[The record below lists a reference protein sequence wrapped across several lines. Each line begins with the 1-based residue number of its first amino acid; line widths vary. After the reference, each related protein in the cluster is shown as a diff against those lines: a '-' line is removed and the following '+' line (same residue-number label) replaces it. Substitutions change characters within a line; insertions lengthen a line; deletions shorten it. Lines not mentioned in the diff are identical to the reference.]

1 MYIYVYAYIY
11 IIYIY
16 TSPLMANKWVQCS
29 NYSIATHKRFR
40 KVVDQHSLLLCTAIA
55 LLLSVRWPT
64 AMRME
69 MSELLQWIYIY
80 ICYVY
85 LVGGFNPSEKYKSQL
100 GWLFPIYGKINMF
113 QTTNQIWICIYVMY
127 MWCLEIPG
135 ILWFSGLFQKLANK

>member
-1 MYIYVYAYIY
+1 M
-11 IIYIY
+11 
-16 TSPLMANKWVQCS
+16 QCS

-80 ICYVY
+80 I
-85 LVGGFNPSEKYKSQL
+85 
-100 GWLFPIYGKINMF
+100 
-113 QTTNQIWICIYVMY
+113 YVMY
-127 MWCLEIPG
+127 IWLVVSTPLKNIKVSWDDYSQYME
-135 ILWFSGLFQKLANK
+135 K